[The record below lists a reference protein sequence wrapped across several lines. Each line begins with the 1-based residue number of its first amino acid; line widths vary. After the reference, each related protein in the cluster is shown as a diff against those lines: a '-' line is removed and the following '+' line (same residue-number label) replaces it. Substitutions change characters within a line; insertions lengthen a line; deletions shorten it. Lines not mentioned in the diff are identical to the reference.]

1 MSLSSKLRIFFTTDV
16 HGSEKC
22 FMKFVN
28 AGKFYNANVVILGGD
43 ITGKLLVPIVEKDGR
58 YSCTLMK
65 SQEEANSKEELSA
78 LEKKIRNMGYY
89 TYVTTTTE
97 IEQLRNNR
105 DAVDKL
111 LTKLMCES
119 IEKWIR
125 ITEERLRETGIK
137 CYISPGNDDRLEI
150 DQVLSKSDYVI
161 NPEGRV
167 VQLDSSHE
175 MITLGYANMTPW
187 KCPRDIPESELQ
199 TKIESLTSQVKNFKT
214 SIFCFHCPPF
224 DSVID
229 LAPEL
234 DGNLKPVLAPGG
246 GPRMMPTGSPSVRAA
261 IERFQPLLGLHGHIH
276 ESRGNIKI
284 GRTICLNPGSE
295 YTEGI
300 LRGALID
307 IDETKVTDFM
317 LTAG

>member
-1 MSLSSKLRIFFTTDV
+1 
-16 HGSEKC
+16 
-22 FMKFVN
+22 MKFVN
-28 AGKFYNANVVILGGD
+28 AGKFYDANVMILGGD

-58 YSCTLMK
+58 YFCELMK
-65 SQEEANSKEELSA
+65 SQEEANSKEQLSA
-78 LEKKIRNMGYY
+78 LEKRIRNMGYY
-89 TYVTTTTE
+89 TYVTTSTE
-97 IEQLRNNR
+97 IEQLRNDR
-105 DAVDKL
+105 EAVDKL
-111 LTKLMCES
+111 LTKLMCECV
-119 IEKWIR
+119 EKWIR
-125 ITEERLRETGIK
+125 IAEERLRETGIK
-137 CYISPGNDDRLEI
+137 CFISPGNDDRFEI

-161 NPEGRV
+161 NPEGKV

-175 MITLGYANMTPW
+175 MITLGYTNMTPW
-187 KCPRDIPESELQ
+187 KCPRDVLESELRS
-199 TKIESLTSQVKNFKT
+199 KIEDLTSRVKNFKT

-229 LAPEL
+229 LAPEI
-234 DGNLKPVLAPGG
+234 DKSLKPVLAPGG
-246 GPRMMPTGSPSVRAA
+246 GPMMMPTGSPSVRVAL
-261 IERFQPLLGLHGHIH
+261 ERFQPLLGLHGHIH

-307 IDETKVTDFM
+307 IDEDKVTDFL

>member
-1 MSLSSKLRIFFTTDV
+1 
-16 HGSEKC
+16 
-22 FMKFVN
+22 MKFVN
-28 AGKFYNANVVILGGD
+28 AGKFYDANIMILGGD
-43 ITGKLLVPIVEKDGR
+43 ITGKLLIPIIEKNGK

-65 SQEEANSKEELSA
+65 SQEEANSQDELSA
-78 LEKKIRNMGYY
+78 LEKRIRNMGYY
-89 TYVTTTTE
+89 TYVTTITE
-97 IEQLRNNR
+97 IERLRSDR
-105 DAVDKL
+105 EAVDKL

-119 IEKWIR
+119 VEKWMR
-125 ITEERLRETGIK
+125 IAEERLRETGIK
-137 CYISPGNDDRLEI
+137 CFISPGNDDRFEI
-150 DQVLSKSDYVI
+150 DQALSKSDYVI
-161 NPEGRV
+161 NPEGKV
-167 VQLDSSHE
+167 VELDPSHE

-187 KCPRDIPESELQ
+187 KCPRDVPENELKS
-199 TKIESLTSQVKNFKT
+199 KIEELTSQIKNFNT

-234 DGNLKPVLAPGG
+234 DENLKPVLAPGG

-261 IERFQPLLGLHGHIH
+261 LEKFQPLVGLHGHIH

-284 GRTICLNPGSE
+284 GRTLCLNPGSE
-295 YTEGI
+295 YTEGV

-307 IDETKVTDFM
+307 IEDEKVTDFL

>member
-1 MSLSSKLRIFFTTDV
+1 
-16 HGSEKC
+16 
-22 FMKFVN
+22 MKFVN
-28 AGKFYNANVVILGGD
+28 AGKFYNANIMILGGD
-43 ITGKLLVPIVEKDGR
+43 ITGKLLVPIVEKDAR
-58 YSCTLMK
+58 YFCTLMN
-65 SQEEANSKEELSA
+65 SQEEAGSKEELSA
-78 LEKKIRNMGYY
+78 LEKRIRNMGYY
-89 TYVTTTTE
+89 TYVTTSKE
-97 IEQLRNNR
+97 VEQLRSDR
-105 DAVDKL
+105 EAVDNL
-111 LTKLMCES
+111 LTKLMCET
-119 IEKWIR
+119 IEKWIG
-125 ITEERLRETGIK
+125 IAEERLRGTGIK
-137 CYISPGNDDRLEI
+137 CFISPGNDDRFEI
-150 DQVLSKSDYVI
+150 DRLLSKSDYVI
-161 NPEGRV
+161 NPEGKM
-167 VQLDSSHE
+167 VQLDSTHE

-187 KCPRDIPESELQ
+187 KCPRDVPENELRM
-199 TKIESLTSQVKNFKT
+199 KIDDLTSHVKNFKT

-234 DGNLKPVLAPGG
+234 DENLKPVLAPGG

-261 IERFQPLLGLHGHIH
+261 IEKFQPLLGLHGHIH

-307 IDETKVTDFM
+307 IDEDKVTDFL

>member
-1 MSLSSKLRIFFTTDV
+1 
-16 HGSEKC
+16 
-22 FMKFVN
+22 MKFVN
-28 AGKFYNANVVILGGD
+28 AGKFYNANVMILGGD

-58 YSCTLMK
+58 YFCELMK
-65 SQEEANSKEELSA
+65 SREEANSNEELIA
-78 LEKKIRNMGYY
+78 LQKRIRNMGYY
-89 TYVTTTTE
+89 TYLTTSTE
-97 IEQLRNNR
+97 IERLRS
-105 DAVDKL
+105 DAEAVDKL

-119 IEKWIR
+119 VEKWMR
-125 ITEERLRETGIK
+125 IAEERLRGTGIK
-137 CYISPGNDDRLEI
+137 CFISPGNDDRFEI

-161 NPEGRV
+161 NPESKV

-175 MITLGYANMTPW
+175 MITLGYTNMTPW
-187 KCPRDIPESELQ
+187 KCPRDVPENELRL
-199 TKIESLTSQVKNFKT
+199 KIEELTSRVKNFKT
-214 SIFCFHCPPF
+214 STFCFHCPPF

-234 DGNLKPVLAPGG
+234 DGSLKPVLAPGG
-246 GPRMMPTGSPSVRAA
+246 GPMMMPTGSPSVRAA
-261 IERFQPLLGLHGHIH
+261 LEKFQPLLGLHGHIH

-300 LRGALID
+300 LRGALVD
-307 IDETKVTDFM
+307 IDEDKVTDFL

>member
-1 MSLSSKLRIFFTTDV
+1 
-16 HGSEKC
+16 
-22 FMKFVN
+22 MKFVN
-28 AGKFYNANVVILGGD
+28 AGKFYDANVMILGGD
-43 ITGKLLVPIVEKDGR
+43 ITGKLLVPIVEKDGK
-58 YSCTLMK
+58 YFCELMK

-78 LEKKIRNMGYY
+78 LERRIRNMGYY
-89 TYVTTTTE
+89 TYVTTSTE
-97 IEQLRNNR
+97 IEQLRNDR
-105 DAVDKL
+105 EAVDKL
-111 LTKLMCES
+111 LTKLMCECV
-119 IEKWIR
+119 EKWIR
-125 ITEERLRETGIK
+125 IAEERLRETGIK
-137 CYISPGNDDRLEI
+137 CFISPGNDDRFEI

-161 NPEGRV
+161 NPEGKV

-175 MITLGYANMTPW
+175 MITLGYTNMTPW
-187 KCPRDIPESELQ
+187 KCPRDVLESELRS
-199 TKIESLTSQVKNFKT
+199 KIEDLTSRVKNFKT

-229 LAPEL
+229 LAPEI
-234 DGNLKPVLAPGG
+234 DKSLKPVLAPGG
-246 GPRMMPTGSPSVRAA
+246 GPMMMPTGSPSVRVAL
-261 IERFQPLLGLHGHIH
+261 ERFQPLLGLHGHIH

-307 IDETKVTDFM
+307 IDEDKVTDFL